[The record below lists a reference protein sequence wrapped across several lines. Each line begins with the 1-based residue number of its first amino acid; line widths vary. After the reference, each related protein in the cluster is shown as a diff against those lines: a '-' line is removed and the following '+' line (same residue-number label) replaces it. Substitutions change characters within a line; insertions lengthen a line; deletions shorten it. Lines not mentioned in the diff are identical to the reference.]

1 MKAKQKSQSFI
12 ETLSLINEI
21 LSLPSDTEY
30 QMMFPINW
38 KLSFESI

>member
-21 LSLPSDTEY
+21 LSLPTDTEY
-30 QMMFPINW
+30 QMFPINW